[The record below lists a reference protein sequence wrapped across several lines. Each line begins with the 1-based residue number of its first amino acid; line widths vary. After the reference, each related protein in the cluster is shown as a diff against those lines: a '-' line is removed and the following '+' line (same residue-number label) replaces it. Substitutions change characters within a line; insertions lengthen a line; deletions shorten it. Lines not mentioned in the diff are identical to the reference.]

1 MTNKVVGAYIK
12 KRQINQT
19 IQKEWTTIN
28 PTFTEYAKVFKALSD
43 EKRLMLLRCLLLKGE
58 QCSYELAE
66 ELNFPQSSL
75 SYHMKILCGSGIVS
89 RREDGK
95 WTYFSVSTEGRNN
108 AQRILKHFYD
118 FATQHYG
125 YPSR

>member
-1 MTNKVVGAYIK
+1 
-12 KRQINQT
+12 
-19 IQKEWTTIN
+19 
-28 PTFTEYAKVFKALSD
+28 
-43 EKRLMLLRCLLLKGE
+43 MLLRCLLLKGE

-75 SYHMKILCGSGIVS
+75 SYHMKILLESGIVS

-95 WTYFSVSTEGRNN
+95 WTYYNVSLEGKNN
-108 AQRILKHFYD
+108 VQRILKHFYD